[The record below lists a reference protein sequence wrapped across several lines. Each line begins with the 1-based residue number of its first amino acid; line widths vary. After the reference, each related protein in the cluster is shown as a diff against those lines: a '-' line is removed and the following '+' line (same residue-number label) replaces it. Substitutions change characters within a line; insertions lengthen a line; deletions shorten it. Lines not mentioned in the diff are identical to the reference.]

1 MNENKPLAKF
11 LDAFSDR
18 TSTQTTNNQQYYDSF
33 NRTESSSNVT
43 SDTGNTTVNLGQDAS
58 GGAMIDK
65 VLPWVVIGSLV
76 IAGLV
81 ALRKSS

>member
-1 MNENKPLAKF
+1 MKPTLAKF
-11 LDAFSDR
+11 LDGFSDR

-43 SDTGNTTVNLGQDAS
+43 SDTGNTTVNLGQDAA
-58 GGAMIDK
+58 GGALIDK